1 MVMQGKHAVIGGSEA
16 LTEITKF
23 INERHSIP
31 FYLSKQKSFLS
42 FLSFLSFAMRKS
54 LDHQITHQINQM

>member
-42 FLSFLSFAMRKS
+42 FLSFAMRKS
-54 LDHQITHQINQM
+54 LDNQITHQINQM

>member
-16 LTEITKF
+16 LIEITKF

-31 FYLSKQKSFLS
+31 FHLSEQKSFLS
-42 FLSFLSFAMRKS
+42 FLAFAMRKS